1 MNLKKIILVTGF
13 LLASYVSQ
21 AQIYNYYQIFIYNF
35 AKYIQWPAEKQS
47 GDFVIGVLGNSPIT
61 DKLKEMSQSKKVG
74 IQSIKVVSF
83 QNVDQISNCHIL
95 FIPADQSNYFDAVKS
110 KVQNTSTLL
119 ITEEKNLG
127 KKGSN
132 INFIVVDGK
141 LRFELNKMETEK
153 ANLKVSSDLTKLAIL
168 I

>member
-1 MNLKKIILVTGF
+1 LVTGF

-95 FIPADQSNYFDAVKS
+95 FIPVDQSNYFDAVKS